1 MIKTRKEKREDKL
14 GTVCDVKGNAVDIL
28 NDFRAILTVCID
40 NPEILGILADAIG
53 SLDEELQER
62 ISMLGVE
69 E

>member
-1 MIKTRKEKREDKL
+1 MIKTRKEKRDGQL
-14 GTVCDVKGNAVDIL
+14 GTVCDVKGSQADVM

-40 NPEILGILADAIG
+40 NPELLGLLSEAIG
-53 SLDEELQER
+53 TLDQELQDR

>member
-1 MIKTRKEKREDKL
+1 MIKTRKEKRECKL
-14 GTVCDVKGNAVDIL
+14 GTVCDVKGSQADVM

-40 NPEILGILADAIG
+40 NPELLGLLSEAIGILDQ
-53 SLDEELQER
+53 ELQDR